1 MAARHYVYELTAP
14 CGRVVY
20 VGKGSGL
27 RLKRQCS
34 RTGLSGRIVSEHRTD
49 KEAYCAE
56 VARIAELRPEMN
68 VLRGGNGPRV
78 SLKRP
83 PKWYREIERVGV
95 RVYAARLLL
104 KFAPHMIAPSKVDEI
119 RQVARG

>member
-1 MAARHYVYELTAP
+1 MAATHYVYELTEP

-20 VGKGSGL
+20 VGKGSGH

-34 RTGLSGRIVSEHRTD
+34 RTGLLGRIVSEHKTD
-49 KEAYCAE
+49 KDAYRAE
-56 VARIAELRPEMN
+56 VARIAEMRPERN
-68 VLRGGNGPRV
+68 RLRGGNGPRTRAR
-78 SLKRP
+78 LP
-83 PKWYREIERVGV
+83 LWYREIERVGV

-104 KFAPHMIAPSKVDEI
+104 KLAPHLIDPSKVDVI